1 MHLACSGRDELARSV
16 LNDVWISHPTWA
28 SEDAQFIAHKKNPN
42 EDAVHACEQERH
54 EFDTYIQANART
66 IAVLEPI
73 YERMQTMTTEEK
85 QGFKLPPDL
94 GGPTKSIYLR
104 IIKRMYGGAHWEEV
118 WDALQKTP
126 AIAVPVVLDRLH
138 QKDNEW
144 RREQRIWSRIWRGV
158 EAKNYY
164 KSLDHMGNSDYKNQE
179 KKSITAKWL
188 VGDIESL
195 RRAQLQARE
204 EKKKAEKKRRRPCIE
219 GSVGYQLAYTF
230 PDISVL
236 HDSLKMVYSFLD
248 HSSAQYSQP
257 ERRAVETFLR
267 EFIPLLLRY
276 PEAEFNVACGP
287 LDPTHAEDMA
297 IADAVN
303 GGVDDP
309 AIHADNLRKKLL
321 ATKGHDSRKG
331 SPHGA
336 LPSDDSRTVDD
347 DVWIVEAPGHRPRTL
362 LVNGTSH
369 SKKSPFFANSTY
381 YALLRL
387 IHVGNILTS
396 RHI

>member
-1 MHLACSGRDELARSV
+1 M

-73 YERMQTMTTEEK
+73 YERMQSMTNEEK
-85 QGFKLPPDL
+85 QGFRLPPDL

-104 IIKRMYGGAHWEEV
+104 IIKRIYGGAQWEEV
-118 WDALQKTP
+118 WDALQRAP

-195 RRAQLQARE
+195 RRAQLQERE
-204 EKKKAEKKRRRPCIE
+204 EKMKKEKKRRHPCIE
-219 GSVGYQLAYTF
+219 GSVGYQLEYTF

-276 PEAEFNVACGP
+276 PETEFNVACGP
-287 LDPTHAEDMA
+287 LEPTHAEDMA
-297 IADAVN
+297 AVV
-303 GGVDDP
+303 VDDSSVR
-309 AIHADNLRKKLL
+309 ADEKLV
-321 ATKGHDSRKG
+321 ATKGHGSHGG
-331 SPHGA
+331 SPHV
-336 LPSDDSRTVDD
+336 PSEDPKTTDD
-347 DVWIVEAPGHRPRTL
+347 DVWIREAPSHRPRTVL
-362 LVNGTSH
+362 MNGRSH

-387 IHVGNILTS
+387 IHV
-396 RHI
+396 RADR